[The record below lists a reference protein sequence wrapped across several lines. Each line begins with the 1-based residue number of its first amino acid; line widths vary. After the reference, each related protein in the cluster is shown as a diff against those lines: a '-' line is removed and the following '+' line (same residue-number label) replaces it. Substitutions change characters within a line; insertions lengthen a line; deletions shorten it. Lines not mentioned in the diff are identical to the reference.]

1 MEVNKQSKLQLE
13 ILGGGHPR
21 RKENKRNVERDKT
34 TPTNKKA
41 GRQPCVR
48 SGMTSV
54 VVTVRHSPSQ
64 LGTRGKAASE
74 RRQRHPEA
82 LQFFMQNVQHS
93 IKVHQV

>member
-1 MEVNKQSKLQLE
+1 MLVNSLSFSWKSWGE
-13 ILGGGHPR
+13 GYPR
-21 RKENKRNVERDKT
+21 REENKRNVERDKT
-34 TPTNKKA
+34 TPTNKQA
-41 GRQPCVR
+41 GSSPASR

-54 VVTVRHSPSQ
+54 VVTVRQSPSQ

-74 RRQRHPEA
+74 RRQRHSEA